1 MRILAVCL
9 GNICRSPA
17 AEAAIRRAA
26 AEAGLEVEVDSAG
39 TGSWH
44 IGEPPHPE
52 MVTAGARAGLVVAGR
67 ARKVTPADFDRYD
80 VILAMDRSNLRHLLA
95 LAPSKE
101 AQAKVRLFR
110 TYDQT
115 SDEEDVPDPWGGPTE
130 GYEETLRIVEA
141 AARGLVDSLTSAR
154 AE

>member
-130 GYEETLRIVEA
+130 GYEETLRIVET